1 MMSVASALTTSY
13 RLWADF
19 PSLSET
25 PLWLA
30 ALLAPGR
37 QNPKAVMSSGKM
49 NYRPLTALIKDY
61 LPKILAS
68 K

>member
-1 MMSVASALTTSY
+1 MLSVAPGLTTSY
-13 RLWADF
+13 RLWVDF

-30 ALLAPGR
+30 ALVALRR

-49 NYRPLTALIKDY
+49 NYRPLTATIKDY
-61 LPKILAS
+61 LPKILA
-68 K
+68 